1 MLADTSQMTI
11 KIEICIECQTHKL
24 ATRVLILALSYSRIL
39 GKTLSRLYMSTLM
52 PLKKIEFCREGC
64 LFFCINSY
72 RNFSKRQRTSN
83 ELKLRIH
90 YISLGLPGSH
100 FILYFLS
107 IIRVPSAF
115 SLSLLVSNSAACPND
130 LHMADKIASYF
141 F

>member
-1 MLADTSQMTI
+1 M
-11 KIEICIECQTHKL
+11 
-24 ATRVLILALSYSRIL
+24 
-39 GKTLSRLYMSTLM
+39 KTLSRLYMSTLT
-52 PLKKIEFCREGC
+52 PLKKINFCREGC
-64 LFFCINSY
+64 LFFCTNSY

-115 SLSLLVSNSAACPND
+115 SLSLLVSNSATCSND
-130 LHMADKIASYF
+130 LHMAGARFFKIRLLNAGKISQSELRATNPYF
-141 F
+141 MEWYRRRNNVFLYPSSS